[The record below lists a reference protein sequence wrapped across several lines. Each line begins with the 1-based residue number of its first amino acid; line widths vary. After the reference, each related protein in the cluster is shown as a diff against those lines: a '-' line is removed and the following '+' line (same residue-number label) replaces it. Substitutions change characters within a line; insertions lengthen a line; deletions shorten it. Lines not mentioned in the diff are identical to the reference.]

1 MSVRPLLAGALAASL
16 FGILPANAA
25 DYPFLGKWDCGV
37 ATFSFSPTVY
47 NNGSE
52 DMPIQEVQEGTDN
65 SWTLLFADDYFI
77 TLSGITETEMG
88 WMSSSGESLECT
100 RAE

>member
-1 MSVRPLLAGALAASL
+1 MFFRPLLAGALVALVAGALPGHAA
-16 FGILPANAA
+16 G
-25 DYPFLGKWDCGV
+25 YPFLGNWDCGV

-77 TLSGITETEMG
+77 TLSGITDTEMG
-88 WMSSSGESLECT
+88 WLSSSGESLECT